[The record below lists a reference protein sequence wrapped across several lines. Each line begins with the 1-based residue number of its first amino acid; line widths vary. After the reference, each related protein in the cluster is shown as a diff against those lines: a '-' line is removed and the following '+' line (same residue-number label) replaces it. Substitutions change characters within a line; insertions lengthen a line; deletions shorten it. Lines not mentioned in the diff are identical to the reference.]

1 MVVISV
7 YRIDISHRYYNE
19 YLKYLL
25 YMLYYVLYIL
35 HMKFLVKLDFALI
48 LISICD
54 RT

>member
-7 YRIDISHRYYNE
+7 YRIDISHCYCNE
-19 YLKYLL
+19 YLKYVM

-48 LISICD
+48 LIHNHM
-54 RT
+54 